1 MITKTKINDFVVYVK
16 DNDTFFTGLFEDFL
30 HYRLDVVKV
39 FRSIEDTKVVLI
51 DTPRGK
57 FVLKVFAPKDKKFER
72 VAKSFVKGDYY
83 YTLLKQTDRVI
94 NEGLRFPNDFYLL
107 AERKIFNYASLFVM
121 IIEYVEGVEL
131 ADLSEI
137 DDDVR
142 AEIAEKMQLLHQH
155 NMISGDPH
163 KGNFILSADGIRIID
178 LSGKTPTANRK
189 AKDRIDME
197 RHLGI
202 ENELKDLGYYSVVYK
217 KRVRLKIKRI
227 KQRLKLSK

>member
-1 MITKTKINDFVVYVK
+1 MIYKTKMKDFVVYVK
-16 DNDTFFTGLFEDFL
+16 DNDAFFKGIFDDFL
-30 HYRLDVVKV
+30 HYRLNVLKV

-83 YTLLKQTDRVI
+83 YTLLKQTDRVTG
-94 NEGLRFPNDFYLL
+94 EGLRFPNDFYLL
-107 AERKIFNYASLFVM
+107 AERKIFNYASLFIM
-121 IIEYVEGVEL
+121 IIEYVDGVEL
-131 ADLSEI
+131 GDLAELN
-137 DDDVR
+137 DDVR
-142 AEIAEKMQLLHQH
+142 AEIAEKMQQLHQH

-163 KGNFILSADGIRIID
+163 KGNFILSSDGIRIID

-217 KRVRLKIKRI
+217 KRMRLKIKRI